1 MTKPGPYYKIRIK
14 LFQALQAGR
23 RQKNVTGDINMSF
36 EILGTGSFVPQRV
49 VDNGEISQMVETSDE
64 WIVKRVGVKE
74 RRVCTTET
82 VTDLGVEASRQALA
96 DAGVQPGDLD
106 LIIGATI
113 SADTISPGLAGMVQN
128 RLGASCPAFDMNV
141 ACPGFLFAL
150 DVAAGFFARKTVKK
164 VLVVSAERMSGLVD
178 WADRSTCCIF
188 GDGAGA
194 AVLGPGEGYLAS
206 ELHTQGSDDIISI
219 PTWWGNSPF
228 YQHELP
234 KNKVNMEGQATY
246 KFAVTS
252 MVSDIRSVMEKAGIT
267 GEQVRAVIPHQANY
281 RIINEAR
288 RRLPEIAPE
297 KFQMNIETYGNTSS
311 ASEPIL
317 LDQVAREGLLRA
329 GDYVVLSAFGGGLS
343 SASCVIRWTRP

>member
-1 MTKPGPYYKIRIK
+1 
-14 LFQALQAGR
+14 
-23 RQKNVTGDINMSF
+23 MSF
-36 EILGTGSFVPQRV
+36 CILGTGSFVPQRV
-49 VDNGEISQMVETSDE
+49 VTNEDLSHMVETSDE

-82 VTDLGVEASRQALA
+82 VTDLGVEASVRALENS
-96 DAGVQPGDLD
+96 GVKPEELD
-106 LIIGATI
+106 LIIAATI

-128 RLGASCPAFDMNV
+128 RIGASCPCFDMNV

-150 DVAAGFFARKTVKK
+150 DVAAGFFARKAVRK
-164 VLVVSAERMSGLVD
+164 VLVVSAERMSGLID
-178 WADRSTCCIF
+178 WTDRSTCVIF

-194 AVLGPGEGYLAS
+194 AVLGEGDSYLAS
-206 ELHTQGSDDIISI
+206 ELHTTGGDDVISI
-219 PTWWGNSPF
+219 PTWWDNSPF
-228 YQHELP
+228 YGHELK
-234 KNKVNMEGQATY
+234 KNVVSMAGQETY

-252 MVSDIRSVMEKAGIT
+252 MVRDIQSVMAKAGIT
-267 GEQVRAVIPHQANY
+267 GDQVKAVIPHQANY

-297 KFQMNIETYGNTSS
+297 KFLINIQRCGNTSS

-317 LDQVAREGLLRA
+317 LDEANRQGLLQP

-343 SASCVIRWTRP
+343 SAASVVRWG

>member
-1 MTKPGPYYKIRIK
+1 
-14 LFQALQAGR
+14 
-23 RQKNVTGDINMSF
+23 MSF
-36 EILGTGSFVPQRV
+36 RILGTGSFLPRKVLTN
-49 VDNGEISQMVETSDE
+49 DDLSHMVETSDE
-64 WIVKRVGVKE
+64 WITKRVGVKE

-82 VTDLGVEASRQALA
+82 NTDMGVAAALA
-96 DAGVQPGDLD
+96 ALEDSGVKPEELD

-128 RLGASCPAFDMNV
+128 RIGATCPCFDMNV

-150 DVAAGFFARKTVKK
+150 EVADGFFVKKTVKK
-164 VLVVSAERMSGLVD
+164 VLVVSAERMSGLID
-178 WADRSTCCIF
+178 WTDRSTCVIF

-194 AVLGPGEGYLAS
+194 AVLGEGDSYLAS
-206 ELHTQGSDDIISI
+206 ELHTTGGDDVISI
-219 PTWWGNSPF
+219 PTWWDNSPF
-228 YQHELP
+228 YGQELK
-234 KNKVNMEGQATY
+234 KNVVSMAGQETY

-252 MVSDIRSVMEKAGIT
+252 MVRDIQSVMAKAGIT
-267 GEQVRAVIPHQANY
+267 GEQVKAVIPHQANY

-297 KFQMNIETYGNTSS
+297 KFLINIQRCGNTSS

-317 LDQVAREGLLRA
+317 LDEANRQGLLQP

-343 SASCVIRWTRP
+343 SAASVVRWG

>member
-1 MTKPGPYYKIRIK
+1 
-14 LFQALQAGR
+14 
-23 RQKNVTGDINMSF
+23 MSF
-36 EILGTGSFVPQRV
+36 RILGTGSFLPQKV
-49 VDNGEISQMVETSDE
+49 LTNEDLSHMVETSDE
-64 WIVKRVGVKE
+64 WITKRVGVKE

-82 VTDLGVEASRQALA
+82 NTDMGVAAALA
-96 DAGVQPGDLD
+96 ALEDSGVKPEELD

-128 RLGASCPAFDMNV
+128 RIGAACPCFDMNV

-150 DVAAGFFARKTVKK
+150 EVADGFFVKKTVKK
-164 VLVVSAERMSGLVD
+164 VLVVSAERMSGLID
-178 WADRSTCCIF
+178 WTDRSTCVIF

-194 AVLGPGEGYLAS
+194 AVLGEGDSYLAS
-206 ELHTQGSDDIISI
+206 ELHTAGGDDVISI
-219 PTWWGNSPF
+219 PTWWDNSPF
-228 YQHELP
+228 YGHELK
-234 KNKVNMEGQATY
+234 KNVVSMAGQETY

-252 MVSDIRSVMEKAGIT
+252 MVRDIQSVMAKAGIT
-267 GEQVRAVIPHQANY
+267 GEQVKAVIPHQANY

-297 KFQMNIETYGNTSS
+297 KFLINIQRCGNTSS

-317 LDQVAREGLLRA
+317 LDEANRQGLLQP

-343 SASCVIRWTRP
+343 SAASVVRWG

>member
-1 MTKPGPYYKIRIK
+1 
-14 LFQALQAGR
+14 
-23 RQKNVTGDINMSF
+23 MSF
-36 EILGTGSFVPQRV
+36 RILGTGSFLPRKVLTNE
-49 VDNGEISQMVETSDE
+49 DLSHMVETSDE
-64 WIVKRVGVKE
+64 WITKRVGVKE

-82 VTDLGVEASRQALA
+82 NTDMGVAAALA
-96 DAGVQPGDLD
+96 ALEDSGVKPEELD

-128 RLGASCPAFDMNV
+128 RIGATCPCFDMNA

-150 DVAAGFFARKTVKK
+150 EVADGFFVKKAVRK
-164 VLVVSAERMSGLVD
+164 VLVVSAERMSGLID
-178 WADRSTCCIF
+178 WTDRSTCVIF

-194 AVLGPGEGYLAS
+194 AVLGEGDSYLAS
-206 ELHTQGSDDIISI
+206 ELHTTGGDDVISI
-219 PTWWGNSPF
+219 PTWWDNSPF
-228 YQHELP
+228 YGHELK
-234 KNKVNMEGQATY
+234 KNVVSMAGQETY

-252 MVSDIRSVMEKAGIT
+252 MVRDIQSVMAKAGIT
-267 GEQVRAVIPHQANY
+267 GEQVKAVIPHQANY

-297 KFQMNIETYGNTSS
+297 KFLINIQRCGNTSS

-317 LDQVAREGLLRA
+317 LDEANRQGLLQP

-343 SASCVIRWTRP
+343 SAASVVRWG

>member
-1 MTKPGPYYKIRIK
+1 
-14 LFQALQAGR
+14 
-23 RQKNVTGDINMSF
+23 MSF
-36 EILGTGSFVPQRV
+36 RILGTGSFVPEKIV
-49 VDNGEISQMVETSDE
+49 TNDDLSHMVETSDE
-64 WIVKRVGVKE
+64 WITKRVGVKE

-82 VTDLGVEASRQALA
+82 NTDMGVAAALA
-96 DAGVQPGDLD
+96 ALEDSGVKPEELD

-128 RLGASCPAFDMNV
+128 RIGAACPCFDMNV

-150 DVAAGFFARKTVKK
+150 EVADGFFVKKTVKK
-164 VLVVSAERMSGLVD
+164 VLVVSAERMSGLID
-178 WADRSTCCIF
+178 WTDRSTCVIF

-194 AVLGPGEGYLAS
+194 AVLGEGDSYLAS
-206 ELHTQGSDDIISI
+206 ELHTAGGDDVISI
-219 PTWWGNSPF
+219 PTWWDNSPF
-228 YQHELP
+228 YGHELK
-234 KNKVNMEGQATY
+234 KNVVSMAGQETY

-252 MVSDIRSVMEKAGIT
+252 MVRDIQSVMAKAGIT
-267 GEQVRAVIPHQANY
+267 GEQVKAVIPHQANY

-297 KFQMNIETYGNTSS
+297 KFLINIQRCGNTSS

-317 LDQVAREGLLRA
+317 LDEANRQGLLQP

-343 SASCVIRWTRP
+343 SAASVVRWG

>member
-1 MTKPGPYYKIRIK
+1 
-14 LFQALQAGR
+14 
-23 RQKNVTGDINMSF
+23 MSF
-36 EILGTGSFVPQRV
+36 RILGTGSFLPRKVLTN
-49 VDNGEISQMVETSDE
+49 DDLSHMVETSDE
-64 WIVKRVGVKE
+64 WITKRVGVKE

-82 VTDLGVEASRQALA
+82 NTDMGVAAALA
-96 DAGVQPGDLD
+96 ALEDSGVKPEELD

-128 RLGASCPAFDMNV
+128 RIGATCPCFDMNV

-150 DVAAGFFARKTVKK
+150 EVADGFFVKKTVKK
-164 VLVVSAERMSGLVD
+164 VLVVSAERMSGLID
-178 WADRSTCCIF
+178 WTDRSTCVIF

-194 AVLGPGEGYLAS
+194 AVLGEGDSYLAS
-206 ELHTQGSDDIISI
+206 ELHTTGGDDVISI
-219 PTWWGNSPF
+219 PTWWDNSPF
-228 YQHELP
+228 YGHELK
-234 KNKVNMEGQATY
+234 KNVVSMAGQETY

-252 MVSDIRSVMEKAGIT
+252 MVRDIQSVMAKAGIT
-267 GEQVRAVIPHQANY
+267 GEQVKAVIPHQANY

-297 KFQMNIETYGNTSS
+297 KFLINIQRCGNTSS

-317 LDQVAREGLLRA
+317 LDEANRQGLLQP

-343 SASCVIRWTRP
+343 SAASVVRWG

>member
-1 MTKPGPYYKIRIK
+1 
-14 LFQALQAGR
+14 
-23 RQKNVTGDINMSF
+23 MSF
-36 EILGTGSFVPQRV
+36 RILGTGSFLPRKVLTN
-49 VDNGEISQMVETSDE
+49 DDLSHMVETSDE
-64 WIVKRVGVKE
+64 WITKRVGVKE

-82 VTDLGVEASRQALA
+82 NTDMGVAAALA
-96 DAGVQPGDLD
+96 ALEDSGVKPEELD

-128 RLGASCPAFDMNV
+128 RIGAACPCFDMNV

-150 DVAAGFFARKTVKK
+150 EVADGFFVKKAVRK
-164 VLVVSAERMSGLVD
+164 VLVVSAERMSGLID
-178 WADRSTCCIF
+178 WTDRSTCVIF

-194 AVLGPGEGYLAS
+194 AVLGEGDSYLAS
-206 ELHTQGSDDIISI
+206 ELHTAGGDDVISI
-219 PTWWGNSPF
+219 PTWWDNSPF
-228 YQHELP
+228 YGHELK
-234 KNKVNMEGQATY
+234 KNVVSMAGQETY

-252 MVSDIRSVMEKAGIT
+252 MVRDIQSVMAKAGIT
-267 GEQVRAVIPHQANY
+267 GEQVKAVIPHQANY

-297 KFQMNIETYGNTSS
+297 KFLINIQRCGNTSS

-317 LDQVAREGLLRA
+317 LDEANRQGLLQP

-343 SASCVIRWTRP
+343 SAASVVRWG

>member
-1 MTKPGPYYKIRIK
+1 
-14 LFQALQAGR
+14 
-23 RQKNVTGDINMSF
+23 MSF
-36 EILGTGSFVPQRV
+36 RILGTGSFLPRKVLTNE
-49 VDNGEISQMVETSDE
+49 DLSHMVETSDE
-64 WIVKRVGVKE
+64 WITKRVGVKE

-82 VTDLGVEASRQALA
+82 NTDMGVAAALA
-96 DAGVQPGDLD
+96 ALEDSGVKPEELD

-128 RLGASCPAFDMNV
+128 RIGATCPCFDMNV

-150 DVAAGFFARKTVKK
+150 EVADGFFVKKTVKK
-164 VLVVSAERMSGLVD
+164 VLVVSAERMSGLID
-178 WADRSTCCIF
+178 WTDRSTCVIF

-194 AVLGPGEGYLAS
+194 AVLGEGDSYLAS
-206 ELHTQGSDDIISI
+206 ELHTAGGDDVISI
-219 PTWWGNSPF
+219 PTWWDNSPF
-228 YQHELP
+228 YGHELK
-234 KNKVNMEGQATY
+234 KNVVSMAGQETY

-252 MVSDIRSVMEKAGIT
+252 MVRDIQSVMAKAGIT
-267 GEQVRAVIPHQANY
+267 GEQVKAVIPHQANY

-297 KFQMNIETYGNTSS
+297 KFLINIQRCGNTSS

-317 LDQVAREGLLRA
+317 LDEANRQGLLQP

-343 SASCVIRWTRP
+343 SAASVVRWG